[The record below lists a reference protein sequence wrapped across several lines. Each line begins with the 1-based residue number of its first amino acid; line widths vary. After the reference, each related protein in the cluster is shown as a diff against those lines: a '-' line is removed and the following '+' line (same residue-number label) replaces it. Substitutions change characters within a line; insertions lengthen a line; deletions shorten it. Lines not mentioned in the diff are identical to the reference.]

1 MVIPNR
7 GNGAWST
14 ARYAEKK
21 VFTVGGTAAGME
33 GDMGLA
39 EKSPAGSDYPAT
51 LSATTAPS
59 TEYAKDASSVAGD
72 CADEQ
77 PVSG

>member
-14 ARYAEKK
+14 ARYAEKQR
-21 VFTVGGTAAGME
+21 FGIRGAARGME
-33 GDMGLA
+33 GDMGLGETA
-39 EKSPAGSDYPAT
+39 PAGADYPAT
-51 LSATTAPS
+51 LHDFREPS
-59 TEYAKDASSVAGD
+59 TEYAATASAVAGD
-72 CADEQ
+72 NADEQ

>member
-21 VFTVGGTAAGME
+21 AFGVKGAAAGME
-33 GDMGLA
+33 GDMGLGD
-39 EKSPAGSDYPAT
+39 KSPGGADYPQT
-51 LSATTAPS
+51 LHDFGAPDS
-59 TEYAKDASSVAGD
+59 EYAKAASAVAGD
-72 CADEQ
+72 TADEQ

>member
-21 VFTVGGTAAGME
+21 VFGVKGTAAGME

-39 EKSPAGSDYPAT
+39 DKSPGGSDYPAT
-51 LSATTAPS
+51 LSDVAQPS
-59 TEYAKDASSVAGD
+59 SEYAKDASSVAGD